1 MRHQS
6 LSPTYR
12 RRYSYHCS
20 PRRLGVKIIV
30 TKNPSA
36 AILSDT
42 ESTKKM
48 ITKMNDDDSLSQTML
63 KPCYWLRNWTVQ
75 YTQENKMASR
85 TSKIG
90 ISKPDVEKWT
100 TDMYR
105 ILVLPVDK
113 KRACPQCPWCSDKVN
128 TTFQVSS
135 SASSVTSKVLLTGH
149 PVRKSVSSINFVLT
163 ARSVKYLS
171 HTRATRSHHAIVKTL
186 PRTSKQA
193 VKLESRLSGTRK
205 SLEKC
210 NVWDLLQS
218 SKVGC

>member
-1 MRHQS
+1 M
-6 LSPTYR
+6 TTVW
-12 RRYSYHCS
+12 
-20 PRRLGVKIIV
+20 VKRCWNYATDCV
-30 TKNPSA
+30 NCAVNSA
-36 AILSDT
+36 
-42 ESTKKM
+42 KQ
-48 ITKMNDDDSLSQTML
+48 N
-63 KPCYWLRNWTVQ
+63 
-75 YTQENKMASR
+75 ASR
-85 TSKIG
+85 TFKIG
-90 ISKPDVEKWT
+90 KSKPRVEKWK

-128 TTFQVSS
+128 TTTFQVSS
-135 SASSVTSKVLLTGH
+135 SAYSVTSKVLLTGH
-149 PVRKSVSSINFVLT
+149 PVRKSVSSITFVLT
-163 ARSVKYLS
+163 ARSFKYLS

-218 SKVGC
+218 SSAGC